1 MSADAVVFA
10 TNGSGGGDT
19 KATAGTAMRDARKY
33 LSNVEGTARTCTQV
47 SERIV
52 VRIGAAGDRCMYLL
66 DELTWSNSSV
76 VLKTS
81 STNFMSLTRRA
92 MKLPFGGK
100 RVVYTVAVCRRRGL
114 ASPIS
119 SGFPWPRQRHCT
131 MIMHEI
137 ARCRG
142 DAQLQDTPGLVQGIS

>member
-52 VRIGAAGDRCMYLL
+52 VRIR
-66 DELTWSNSSV
+66 
-76 VLKTS
+76 
-81 STNFMSLTRRA
+81 
-92 MKLPFGGK
+92 
-100 RVVYTVAVCRRRGL
+100 
-114 ASPIS
+114 
-119 SGFPWPRQRHCT
+119 
-131 MIMHEI
+131 
-137 ARCRG
+137 ARCGAVRG
-142 DAQLQDTPGLVQGIS
+142 TAACIFWMS